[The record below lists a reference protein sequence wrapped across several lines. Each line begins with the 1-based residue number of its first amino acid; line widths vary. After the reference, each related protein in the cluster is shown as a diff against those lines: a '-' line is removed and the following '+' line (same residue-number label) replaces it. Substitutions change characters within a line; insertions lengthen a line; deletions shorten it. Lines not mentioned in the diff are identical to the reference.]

1 MKARI
6 ARFCA
11 AAILALA
18 VAAPPNVQAAPRPVA
33 AEDLYKLNFVS
44 DPQISPDGSRVV
56 FVVSRMDGPKDTYD
70 TDLYLVDT
78 AGGSARRLTNT
89 HHDSN
94 PVWSPGSRTIAFV
107 RAASKKGER
116 PQIYAY
122 DVSTGRVK
130 QLTRL
135 KSGAGGPVY
144 SHDGKHIAF
153 TSATIDAPHDA
164 YIDFKAAGFQPKA
177 DQKKSDVRIIHHLL
191 FEVNGAGYI
200 YDRHPHIW
208 VMNADGTAPRA
219 LTSGTRWS
227 EGNPQWSPDDKTIAF
242 DSLRYE
248 SVASGPNDVYTIPSR
263 GGTMHKMASTERA
276 NYLAGFDRSG
286 TVWSLRGNVL
296 DPAAMPALVR
306 SSAAGANA
314 NTIVPKNTFDYG
326 DTVLADM
333 GEPGGL
339 CGPFFAPRDA
349 FALMNENQ
357 PGYSALVKL
366 NPQTGAI
373 TKITNGGEA
382 AECTMDQ
389 RGRYAAYTL
398 ADFTHLR
405 DVYILDLATGNS
417 RRITA
422 MNEAYLAQVQL
433 SKPQEFS
440 IKDDAGFTV
449 QAWFMPAVGPK
460 ASGKRPTILDI
471 HGGPQTQFGETFFHE
486 LQYLAGLGYNVVFS
500 DPRGSVGHG
509 YAFEAALNRNW
520 GNTMFD
526 DVQRVMDDAITR
538 PSADGS
544 RLGVSGGSYGG
555 YATLWV
561 ISHTN
566 RYKAAIA
573 ERVVSN
579 LTTEQLVADFAS
591 TNGFGDFNT
600 YGFGNPWDP
609 KSLNY
614 TESPLTYVQNVRTPL
629 MILHGEEDTRT
640 PIDQT
645 LQEFSALKM
654 LGRTVEYVDFPGE
667 NHDLSRTGSPLHR
680 VERLRLEA
688 QWLQR
693 YLHP

>member
-6 ARFCA
+6 VRFCA
-11 AAILALA
+11 AAILAVSALA
-18 VAAPPNVQAAPRPVA
+18 QPTVAAPRPVA
-33 AEDLYKLNFVS
+33 AEDLYKLIFVS
-44 DPQISPDGSRVV
+44 NPQISPDGSRVV
-56 FVVSRMDGPKDTYD
+56 FVASRMNGPKDTYE
-70 TDLYLVDT
+70 TDLYLVNV
-78 AGGSARRLTNT
+78 AGGAVRRLTNT
-89 HHDSN
+89 HSDSN
-94 PVWSPGSRTIAFV
+94 PVWSPDSRKIAFV
-107 RAASKKGER
+107 RAPSKKGER
-116 PQIYAY
+116 PQIYSY
-122 DVSTGRVK
+122 EVSTGRVK
-130 QLTRL
+130 QLTYV
-135 KSGAGGPVY
+135 KSGAGSPVY

-153 TSATIDAPHDA
+153 SSVTLDAPHAA
-164 YIDFKAAGFQPKA
+164 YVDFKAAGFTPKTN
-177 DQKKSDVRIIHHLL
+177 QKKTDVRIIRTLS
-191 FEVNGAGYI
+191 FEANGAGYT
-200 YDRHPHIW
+200 YDRHRHIW
-208 VMNADGTAPRA
+208 VMNADGSGAHA
-219 LTSGTRWS
+219 LTRGTRWS

-248 SVASGPNDVYTIPSR
+248 SVAGGPNDIYTIPAR
-263 GGTMHKMASTERA
+263 GGAMHKLPSTERA

-286 TVWSLRGNVL
+286 SLWSLRGNVL

-306 SSAAGANA
+306 SASSGANA
-314 NTIVPKNTFDYG
+314 RTIVAKNTFDYG

-349 FALMNENQ
+349 FALMNENE
-357 PGYSALVKL
+357 PGQSVLVKL
-366 NPQTGAI
+366 DPQTGAV
-373 TKITNGGEA
+373 TKLTSGGES
-382 AECTMDQ
+382 AECTMDD
-389 RGRYAAYTL
+389 RGRYVAYTRS
-398 ADFTHLR
+398 DFTHPR
-405 DVYILDLATGNS
+405 DVYVLDLQTGKS

-422 MNEAYLAQVQL
+422 MNDAYLANVQL
-433 SKPQEFS
+433 SQPQEFA

-460 ASGKRPTILDI
+460 AGGRRPTILDI
-471 HGGPQTQFGETFFHE
+471 HGGPQTQFGDTFFHE
-486 LQYLAGLGYNVVFS
+486 FQYLAGQGYNIVFS

-509 YAFEAALNRNW
+509 YAFEAALDRNW
-520 GNTMFD
+520 GNAMFD
-526 DVQRVMDDAITR
+526 DVQRVMNEAIAR
-538 PSADGS
+538 PSVDSS

-566 RYKAAIA
+566 RYKTAIA

-579 LTTEQLVADFAS
+579 LTSEQLVADFAA

-640 PIDQT
+640 PVDQT
-645 LQEFSALKM
+645 VQEYSALKM

-680 VERLRLEA
+680 VERLHLEA

-693 YLHP
+693 YLRP